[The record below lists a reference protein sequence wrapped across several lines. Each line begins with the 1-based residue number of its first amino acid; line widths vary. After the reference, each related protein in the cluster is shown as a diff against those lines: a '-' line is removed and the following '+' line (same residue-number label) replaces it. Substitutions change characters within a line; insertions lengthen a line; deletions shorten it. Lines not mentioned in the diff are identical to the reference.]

1 MNNFLRI
8 LILSLVSIIF
18 ASGHAENFWKTG
30 YRKILVE
37 DTAHTEVIYVHIAN
51 DRHLKQQQVKYEML
65 SIGNDITAYGGHGNY
80 QLDTLFLKKK
90 EIALSPQEM
99 IRLGKEYEPIYESL
113 TINREKG
120 ILNFYGNIFINNYKY
135 SEPIP
140 EIDWTLTDE
149 TEEIMGHQCHK
160 ATARW
165 RGREWNAWY
174 SDIPVDAGPWKF
186 QGLPGLILK
195 VEDTEGDH
203 SIYAIGIENNVIPIG
218 HTYKAYSK
226 ATREKYNEAKEDHAI
241 NGNKMLI
248 NSGMVTAVNGEKPKP
263 VNHRRFYAPLE
274 LE

>member
-18 ASGHAENFWKTG
+18 ASGHAENLWKTG
-30 YRKILVE
+30 YRTILVE
-37 DTAHTEVIYVHIAN
+37 DTAHTEVIYVHISN
-51 DRHLKQQQVKYEML
+51 DRNLTQQQVKYEML
-65 SIGNDITAYGGHGNY
+65 SIGDNITEYGGHGNY

-99 IRLGKEYEPIYESL
+99 VRLSREYEPIQESL

-120 ILNFYGNIFINNYKY
+120 ILNFYGKVFINRYKY

-160 ATARW
+160 ATATW

-203 SIYAIGIENNVIPIG
+203 SIYAIGIENNVHPIG
-218 HTYKAYSK
+218 HPYKAYGK

-241 NGNKMLI
+241 NGNDMLVK
-248 NSGMVTAVNGEKPKP
+248 SGMVTAVNGEKPKP
-263 VNHRRFYAPLE
+263 VNRRLFYAPLE

>member
-18 ASGHAENFWKTG
+18 ASGHAENLWKTG
-30 YRKILVE
+30 YRTILVE

-51 DRHLKQQQVKYEML
+51 DRNIKKQQVKYEML
-65 SIGNDITAYGGHGNY
+65 SIGDNITEYGGHGNY

-99 IRLGKEYEPIYESL
+99 IRLGREYEPIQESL
-113 TINREKG
+113 TINKENG
-120 ILNFYGNIFINNYKY
+120 ILNFYGKVSINSYKY

-140 EIDWTLTDE
+140 KIDWTLTDE

-174 SDIPVDAGPWKF
+174 SDIPIDAGPWKF